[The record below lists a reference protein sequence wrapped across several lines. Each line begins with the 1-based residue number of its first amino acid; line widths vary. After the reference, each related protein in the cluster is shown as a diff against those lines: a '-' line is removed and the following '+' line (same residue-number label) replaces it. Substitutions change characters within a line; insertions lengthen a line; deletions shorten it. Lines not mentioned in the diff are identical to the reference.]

1 MKKDDMNGHVVRMQE
16 MENEWKIMTEK
27 SECAETTCKTGVR
40 ERIILKQTLKNREGE
55 CCGLMWR

>member
-1 MKKDDMNGHVVRMQE
+1 MNGHVVRMQE